1 MVKFGKV
8 RYRSVFLSDLHL
20 GSRACRIES
29 LLEFIS
35 GLECDYL
42 YLVGDIIDLWSLQR
56 RWYWPQSHNDFVRK
70 ILKRASK
77 GAHVVFIPGNHDE
90 RFRDYVGLQF
100 GGVEIQEEAF
110 HETADGK
117 KMLLLHG
124 DKFDEVVKN
133 MPLVTA
139 LGDFAYDFLLGLN
152 SVLNWTRRKIGM
164 PYWSIAAF
172 LKRKV

>member
-1 MVKFGKV
+1 MRMVKSGKV

-35 GLECDYL
+35 SLECDHL
-42 YLVGDIIDLWSLQR
+42 FLVGDIIDLWSLKR
-56 RWYWPQSHNDFVRK
+56 RWFWPQSHNDVVRK

-100 GGVEIQEEAF
+100 GGVEIKEEAV
-110 HETADGK
+110 HLTADGK
-117 KMLLLHG
+117 RMLLLHG
-124 DKFDEVVKN
+124 DKFDGVVKN
-133 MPLVTA
+133 MHVLTA
-139 LGDFAYDFLLGLN
+139 IGDWAYDLLLGAN
-152 SVLNWTRRKIGM
+152 
-164 PYWSIAAF
+164 
-172 LKRKV
+172 